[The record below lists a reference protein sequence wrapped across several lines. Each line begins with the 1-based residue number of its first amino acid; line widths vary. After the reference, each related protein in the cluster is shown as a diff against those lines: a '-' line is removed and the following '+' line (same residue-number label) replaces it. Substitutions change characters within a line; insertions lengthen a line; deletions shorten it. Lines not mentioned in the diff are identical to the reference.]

1 MYFEL
6 TFKIDISTKI
16 ALNIFV
22 YTYGTT
28 FSITKLYLTGYEY
41 DSHIHTDGALLISD
55 NNVISHIAHK
65 YNFKTKEWSIRIG
78 VNGGYFNSIYV
89 EGILFNSSC
98 VLIDKK
104 GFLQEVDKSW
114 GEDFITK
121 KAILEN
127 L

>member
-6 TFKIDISTKI
+6 TFKIAIGTKI

-22 YTYGTT
+22 YTYGAS

-41 DSHIHTDGALLISD
+41 ENQIHADDALLISA
-55 NNVISHIAHK
+55 NNVITHIAYK
-65 YNFKTKEWSIRIG
+65 YNLKTKEWSIRIG
-78 VNGGYFNSIYV
+78 VNGGYYNSIYV